1 MANIR
6 RRGKRYAVSIR
17 RKGHKDIY
25 KTFQNLRD
33 AQSWATQTQADMER
47 GEFRRGSE
55 LTLKSVI
62 DDFTSEKELSTA
74 QRSVLGWWKDV
85 VGYRAL
91 GTLRRS
97 DFAQS
102 RRTLQKE
109 ETKFKK
115 PPTPATI
122 NRRLSAI
129 SAVLTWCMEQDL
141 IDSNPARIRRLPENN
156 ARERLL
162 TNAERK
168 SLIMACSE
176 SEEPALLPLVA
187 TAMVSGCRA
196 GELQNLLWKDVDI
209 KGGVAR
215 ILNSKNKT
223 RRPVPIRGFALDL
236 IKSRRKEQPA
246 AIQGH
251 VFCHKDGRA
260 PFNYRAS
267 WERAVKSA
275 GIDSVRFHDLRHLT
289 ASELA
294 MGGASLSEIA
304 AVLGHKTLAM
314 VQRYSHFMDKHLA
327 DLGDDL
333 ANRVF
338 PK

>member
-17 RKGHKDIY
+17 RKGHKDSY

-33 AQSWATQTQADMER
+33 ARSWATQTQADMER
-47 GEFRRGSE
+47 GELRRGSE
-55 LTLKSVI
+55 LTLKTVI
-62 DDFTSEKELSTA
+62 DDFIDETKLSAA
-74 QRSVLGWWKDV
+74 QINILDWWKDIL
-85 VGYRAL
+85 GDRTL

-97 DFAQS
+97 DFAEA
-102 RRTLQKE
+102 RRTLQNTK
-109 ETKFKK
+109 TKFKK

-122 NRRLSAI
+122 NRRMSAI

-141 IDSNPARIRRLPENN
+141 IESNPARIRRLPENN

-162 TNAERK
+162 TNDERK
-168 SLIMACSE
+168 SLIAACSE
-176 SEEPALLPLVA
+176 SEEPALLPFVA
-187 TAMVSGCRA
+187 AAMVSGCRA
-196 GELQNLLWKDVDI
+196 GELQNLLWKDLDL

-236 IKSRRKEQPA
+236 MKDRRKEQPV

-251 VFCHKDGRA
+251 VFFHKDGRA

-267 WERAVKSA
+267 WERAIKSA
-275 GIDSVRFHDLRHLT
+275 GINSVRFHDLRHLA

-314 VQRYSHFMDKHLA
+314 VQRYSHYMDKHLA

-333 ANRVF
+333 ADRVF
-338 PK
+338 PE